1 VAEHHVF
8 WELDWR
14 LKLVVGAVIV
24 AASLAVLRRPQK
36 HPLRF
41 AIALFGL
48 EVGTLV
54 AVRGIVAADGQRWWQ
69 FAVAYALV
77 LIPGLFSVVVLNRL
91 GWWRSAGFTPVRA
104 WRSPQSTVVLA
115 LTLALPLI
123 GLSGHGV
130 LTMTA
135 GLLAF
140 QVAFLLLDVFMEET
154 IYRGI
159 VIRALQPH
167 GVVRATMWSAVLFG
181 LSHLDNLFLAG
192 SEVGVLYQAFEAT
205 LLGVVFGAVR
215 LRTNAIWPVMVAHAL
230 YDFILVLAYGHAV
243 PVQPSIPGFIVVTAV
258 NAALAAGALAL
269 LRRSRPAVPAL
280 ECAA

>member
-1 VAEHHVF
+1 VAPHHFF

-14 LKLVVGAVIV
+14 LKLVAGMLIV
-24 AASLAVLRRPQK
+24 AAALAVLRPPQR
-36 HPLRF
+36 HALRF

-48 EVGTLV
+48 ELGMLV
-54 AVRGIVAADGQRWWQ
+54 AVRGIVAADGQGWWQ

-91 GWWRSAGFTPVRA
+91 GWWRSAGFTPVRD
-104 WRSPQSTVVLA
+104 WRGPRSTVVLA
-115 LTLALPLI
+115 LTLALPMI
-123 GLSGHGV
+123 GLWGHGF
-130 LTMTA
+130 LPMTA

-159 VIRALQPH
+159 ILRALQPH
-167 GVVRATMWSAVLFG
+167 GAIRAILWSASLFG

-205 LLGVVFGAVR
+205 LLGIVFGAVR
-215 LRTNAIWPVMVAHAL
+215 LRTSAIWPVMLAHAL
-230 YDFILVLAYGHAV
+230 YDLILVLAYGHAV
-243 PVQPSIPGFIVVTAV
+243 PVQPSIPGFLVVTAV
-258 NAALAAGALAL
+258 NAALAAGALGL
-269 LRRSRPAVPAL
+269 LRRSRPAAPAL
-280 ECAA
+280 EPAA

>member
-1 VAEHHVF
+1 MAPHHVF

-14 LKLVVGAVIV
+14 LKLVAGMLTVGAALI
-24 AASLAVLRRPQK
+24 VLRPPRS

-48 EVGTLV
+48 ELGTLV

-91 GWWRSAGFTPVRA
+91 GWWRSAGFTTARD
-104 WRSPQSTVVLA
+104 WRSPPSMVVLA
-115 LTLALPLI
+115 LTLAVPLI

-130 LTMTA
+130 LPMAA

-140 QVAFLLLDVFMEET
+140 QIAFLMLDVFMEET

-159 VIRALQPH
+159 IIRALLPR
-167 GVVRATMWSAVLFG
+167 GAVRATVWSALLFG

-192 SEVGVLYQAFEAT
+192 SEIGVLYQVFEAT
-205 LLGVVFGAVR
+205 LLGIVFGAVR

-243 PVQPSIPGFIVVTAV
+243 PVQPSIPGFLVVTAV

-269 LRRSRPAVPAL
+269 LRRNQSVAPAL
-280 ECAA
+280 ETAA

>member
-1 VAEHHVF
+1 VGQHHVF

-14 LKLVVGAVIV
+14 LKLVIGAVTV
-24 AASLAVLRRPQK
+24 AAALAVLRPPQK

-41 AIALFGL
+41 ALALFGL
-48 EVGTLV
+48 ELGTLV
-54 AVRGIVAADGQRWWQ
+54 AVRGLVAADGQRWWQ

-77 LIPGLFSVVVLNRL
+77 LIPGLFAVVVLNRL
-91 GWWRSAGFTPVRA
+91 GWWRSAGFTPLRA
-104 WRSPQSTVVLA
+104 WRGPLSMVALA
-115 LTLALPLI
+115 LTLVIPLI
-123 GLSGHGV
+123 GLWGHG
-130 LTMTA
+130 LLAMSA

-167 GVVRATMWSAVLFG
+167 GVVRATLWSALLFG

-192 SEVGVLYQAFEAT
+192 SELGVLYQAFEAT

-215 LRTNAIWPVMVAHAL
+215 LRTNAIWPVMLAHAA

-243 PVQPSIPGFIVVTAV
+243 AVQPSIPGFVVVTLV

-269 LRRSRPAVPAL
+269 LRRSRPAIPTL
-280 ECAA
+280 EAAA

>member
-1 VAEHHVF
+1 MAPPHFF

-14 LKLVVGAVIV
+14 LKLVVGILI
-24 AASLAVLRRPQK
+24 AAAALAVLRPPQK

-48 EVGTLV
+48 ELGTLV

-77 LIPGLFSVVVLNRL
+77 LIPGLFAVAVLIRL
-91 GWWRSAGFTPVRA
+91 GWWRTAGFTPVRG
-104 WRSPQSTVVLA
+104 WRRPRLILVLA

-130 LTMTA
+130 VPIAA
-135 GLLAF
+135 GMLAF
-140 QVAFLLLDVFMEET
+140 QIAFLMLDVSMEET

-159 VIRALQPH
+159 IMRALQPH
-167 GVVRATMWSAVLFG
+167 GAAQATIWSAVLFG

-192 SEVGVLYQAFEAT
+192 SEVGVLYQVFEAT
-205 LLGVVFGAVR
+205 LLGVAFGAVR
-215 LRTNAIWPVMVAHAL
+215 LRMNAIWPVMVTHAL
-230 YDFILVLAYGHAV
+230 YDFILVVAYGHAV
-243 PVQPSIPGFIVVTAV
+243 RVQPSIPGFVVVTAV
-258 NAALAAGALAL
+258 NAALAAGSLAL
-269 LRRSRPAVPAL
+269 LRRTCPTVPAL
-280 ECAA
+280 ETAA

>member
-1 VAEHHVF
+1 
-8 WELDWR
+8 
-14 LKLVVGAVIV
+14 
-24 AASLAVLRRPQK
+24 
-36 HPLRF
+36 
-41 AIALFGL
+41 
-48 EVGTLV
+48 
-54 AVRGIVAADGQRWWQ
+54 
-69 FAVAYALV
+69 
-77 LIPGLFSVVVLNRL
+77 
-91 GWWRSAGFTPVRA
+91 
-104 WRSPQSTVVLA
+104 VVLA

-159 VIRALQPH
+159 VIRALQPR
-167 GVVRATMWSAVLFG
+167 GVVRATVWSAVLFG

-243 PVQPSIPGFIVVTAV
+243 PVQPSIPGFVVVTAV
-258 NAALAAGALAL
+258 NAALAAGALGL
-269 LRRSRPAVPAL
+269 LRRSRPGAPAL
-280 ECAA
+280 ESAA